1 MIPSLLTSVG
11 KFFFKNSE
19 KDQDKTYPINWKV
32 FKESLYFLATTA
44 FALFILIYAILK
56 FYI

>member
-1 MIPSLLTSVG
+1 MIPSLLPNVG
-11 KFFFKNSE
+11 NFFLKNSE
-19 KDQDKTYPINWKV
+19 KDQDKTHTINWKV
-32 FKESLYFLATTA
+32 FKESFYFLATTA